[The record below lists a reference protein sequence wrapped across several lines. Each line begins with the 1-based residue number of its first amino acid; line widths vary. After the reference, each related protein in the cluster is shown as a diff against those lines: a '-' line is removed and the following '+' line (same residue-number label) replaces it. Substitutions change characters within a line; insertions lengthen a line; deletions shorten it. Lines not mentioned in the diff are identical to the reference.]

1 MMAAGDHG
9 KRQCDAGGCSSPQG
23 RGARRELPLDESAVR
38 SDDRGMTTNPL
49 LIVNP
54 RAGRGR
60 RGHEPAAVIGRLRR
74 AFAAHGV
81 DVDLALT
88 ERPGHAT
95 ELARGAAGDLVVAV
109 GGDGTVHEVLQGLDL
124 ERQRL
129 GVIPAGSGDDF
140 AWHHG
145 LGGGLEAAIARIA
158 AGQERR
164 VDIGAWEGGRFHNNF
179 GFGFEAEVNRLSH
192 RVRVVRGPALYF
204 VALARALA
212 RLRAYEVELA
222 WDGGSFAGRLVTGAL
237 LNGSR
242 VGGAFRLCPAART
255 DDGRLDLVTVGA
267 MGRWGIVTALGPVLR
282 GREPRDRR
290 IARATTARL
299 SLRAPAPIP
308 VYMDGEYCGERASVD
323 VRVLPG
329 ALRLL

>member
-1 MMAAGDHG
+1 MNM
-9 KRQCDAGGCSSPQG
+9 KPF
-23 RGARRELPLDESAVR
+23 
-38 SDDRGMTTNPL
+38 

-60 RGHEPAAVIGRLRR
+60 RGEGPEPLVARLRH
-74 AFAAHGV
+74 AFSGHGV
-81 DVDLALT
+81 AIDVALT
-88 ERPGHAT
+88 EGAGHAT
-95 ELARGAAGDLVVAV
+95 ELARHAEGDPVVAV

-145 LGGGLEAAIARIA
+145 LGGGIEAAAARIV
-158 AGQERR
+158 AGRERR
-164 VDIGAWEGGRFHNNF
+164 VDLGAWEGGRFHNNL

-212 RLRAYEVELA
+212 TMRTCEVELA
-222 WDGGSFAGRLVTGAL
+222 WDGGAFSGRLVTGAL

-242 VGGAFRLCPAART
+242 VGGAFRLCPQART

-267 MGRWGIVTALGPVLR
+267 MGRLGILTALGPVLR
-282 GREPRDRR
+282 GREPRDAR
-290 IARATTARL
+290 IARATTGRL
-299 SLRAPAPIP
+299 SLRAREPVP
-308 VYMDGEYCGERASVD
+308 VYMDGEYCGEHARLE

>member
-1 MMAAGDHG
+1 
-9 KRQCDAGGCSSPQG
+9 
-23 RGARRELPLDESAVR
+23 
-38 SDDRGMTTNPL
+38 MTMKPF

-60 RGHEPAAVIGRLRR
+60 HGPGPGPLVERLQR
-74 AFAAHGV
+74 AFSAHGLAV
-81 DVDLALT
+81 DVVLT
-88 ERPGHAT
+88 ERQGHAA
-95 ELARGAAGDLVVAV
+95 ELARSAAGDLVVAV

-145 LGGGLEAAIARIA
+145 LGGGLEAAVARIA
-158 AGQERR
+158 AGCERR
-164 VDIGAWEGGRFHNNF
+164 VDIGVWEAGRFHNNL

-192 RVRVVRGPALYF
+192 RVRMVRGPALYF

-212 RLRAYEVELA
+212 TLRRYEVDLA
-222 WDGGSFAGRLVTGAL
+222 WDGGSFSGRLVTGSL

-255 DDGRLDLVTVGA
+255 DDGRLDLVTVAA
-267 MGRWGIVTALGPVLR
+267 MGRLGLLTALGPVLR
-282 GREPRDRR
+282 GREPRDARV
-290 IARATTARL
+290 ARATTTWL
-299 SLRAPAPIP
+299 SLRAPTPIP
-308 VYMDGEYCGERASVD
+308 VYMDGEYCGGHASVD

-329 ALRLL
+329 VLRLL

>member
-1 MMAAGDHG
+1 M
-9 KRQCDAGGCSSPQG
+9 
-23 RGARRELPLDESAVR
+23 ELRPF
-38 SDDRGMTTNPL
+38 

-60 RGHEPAAVIGRLRR
+60 HGSGPGPLAERLRG
-74 AFAAHGV
+74 AFASHGLA
-81 DVDLALT
+81 VDLALT
-88 ERPGHAT
+88 ERPGHAA
-95 ELARGAAGDLVVAV
+95 ELARAHGGDLVVAV

-124 ERQRL
+124 GRQRL

-145 LGGGLEAAIARIA
+145 LKGGLKGGLEAAVARIA
-158 AGQERR
+158 AGRERR
-164 VDIGAWEGGRFHNNF
+164 VDLGAWAGGRFHNNF

-192 RVRVVRGPALYF
+192 RVRFVRGPALYF
-204 VALARALA
+204 AALARALA
-212 RLRAYEVELA
+212 ALRTYEVELA
-222 WDGGSFAGRLVTGAL
+222 WDGGSFAGRLATGAL

-267 MGRWGIVTALGPVLR
+267 MGRLGLLTALGPVLR
-282 GREPRDRR
+282 GREPRDAR
-290 IARATTARL
+290 IARATTGRL
-299 SLRAPAPIP
+299 SLCAPAPIP
-308 VYMDGEYCGERASVD
+308 VYMDGEYCGEHSSVD

>member
-1 MMAAGDHG
+1 MPDSRSLG
-9 KRQCDAGGCSSPQG
+9 KRLVAAAHEPAAREESLDALPPGLHA
-23 RGARRELPLDESAVR
+23 GAMDV
-38 SDDRGMTTNPL
+38 NPF

-60 RGHEPAAVIGRLRR
+60 HGSGAGPVVERLRR
-74 AFAAHGV
+74 AFAARGLAI
-81 DVDLALT
+81 DVALT
-88 ERPGHAT
+88 ERQGHAAD
-95 ELARGAAGDLVVAV
+95 LARTADGDLVVAV

-145 LGGGLEAAIARIA
+145 LGGGLEAAVARIA
-158 AGQERR
+158 AGRERR
-164 VDIGAWEGGRFHNNF
+164 VDIGVWEAGRFHNNL

-212 RLRAYEVELA
+212 TLRRYEVELA
-222 WDGGSFAGRLVTGAL
+222 WDGGALSGKFVTGSL

-255 DDGRLDLVTVGA
+255 DDGRLDLVTVAA
-267 MGRWGIVTALGPVLR
+267 MGRLGILTALGPVLR
-282 GREPRDRR
+282 GNEPRDGR
-290 IARATTARL
+290 IARATTTRL
-299 SLRAPAPIP
+299 SLRAPTPIP
-308 VYMDGEYCGERASVD
+308 VYMDGEYCGAHTGVD

>member
-1 MMAAGDHG
+1 
-9 KRQCDAGGCSSPQG
+9 
-23 RGARRELPLDESAVR
+23 
-38 SDDRGMTTNPL
+38 MTMKPF

-60 RGHEPAAVIGRLRR
+60 RGPGPAPLVERLRR
-74 AFAAHGV
+74 AFAGHGV
-81 DVDLALT
+81 PIEVALT
-88 ERPGHAT
+88 ERRGHAT
-95 ELARGAAGDLVVAV
+95 ELARQAGGDPVVAV
-109 GGDGTVHEVLQGLDL
+109 GGDGTVHEVLQGLAL

-145 LGGGLEAAIARIA
+145 LGGGLEAAVARIV
-158 AGQERR
+158 AGRERR
-164 VDIGAWEGGRFHNNF
+164 VDLGTWEAGRFHNNL

-212 RLRAYEVELA
+212 SLRRYEVDLA
-222 WDGGSFAGRLVTGAL
+222 WDGGAFSGRLVTGAL

-255 DDGRLDLVTVGA
+255 DDGRLDLVTVAA
-267 MGRWGIVTALGPVLR
+267 MGRLGILTALGPVLR
-282 GREPRDRR
+282 GAEPRDAR

-299 SLRAPAPIP
+299 SLRATTPVP
-308 VYMDGEYCGERASVD
+308 VYMDGEYCGVHTSVD
-323 VRVLPG
+323 VHMLPG

>member
-1 MMAAGDHG
+1 M
-9 KRQCDAGGCSSPQG
+9 DAK
-23 RGARRELPLDESAVR
+23 
-38 SDDRGMTTNPL
+38 PL

-60 RGHEPAAVIGRLRR
+60 HGPGPGPVVDRLRR
-74 AFAAHGV
+74 AFAGHGLSV
-81 DVDLALT
+81 ELALT
-88 ERPGHAT
+88 EQRGHAT
-95 ELARGAAGDLVVAV
+95 ELARAAGGDLVVAV

-145 LGGGLEAAIARIA
+145 LGGGLEAAVARIA
-158 AGQERR
+158 AGRERQ
-164 VDIGAWEGGRFHNNF
+164 VDIGAWSAGRFHNNL

-212 RLRAYEVELA
+212 MLRTYEVDLA
-222 WDGGSFAGRLVTGAL
+222 WDGGAFSGRLVTGSL

-255 DDGRLDLVTVGA
+255 DDGKLDLVTVGA
-267 MGRWGIVTALGPVLR
+267 MGRLGILTALGPVLR
-282 GREPRDRR
+282 GNEPRDGR
-290 IARATTARL
+290 IARATTGRL
-299 SLRAPAPIP
+299 SLRAIEPVP
-308 VYMDGEYCGERASVD
+308 VYMDGEYCGEHAHLD

>member
-1 MMAAGDHG
+1 MDVKLM
-9 KRQCDAGGCSSPQG
+9 
-23 RGARRELPLDESAVR
+23 
-38 SDDRGMTTNPL
+38 

-60 RGHEPAAVIGRLRR
+60 HGPGPGPVVERLRR
-74 AFAAHGV
+74 AFADHGLTV
-81 DVDLALT
+81 EVALT

-95 ELARGAAGDLVVAV
+95 ELARAAGGDLVVAV

-129 GVIPAGSGDDF
+129 AVIPAGSGDDF

-145 LGGGLEAAIARIA
+145 LGGGLEAAVARIA
-158 AGQERR
+158 AGHERR
-164 VDIGAWEGGRFHNNF
+164 VDIGVWEAGRFHNNL
-179 GFGFEAEVNRLSH
+179 GFGFEAEVNRLSYH
-192 RVRVVRGPALYF
+192 VRVVRGPALYF
-204 VALARALA
+204 VALARALIL
-212 RLRAYEVELA
+212 LRRYEVDLT
-222 WDGGSFAGRLVTGAL
+222 WDGGAFSGRLVTGSL

-255 DDGRLDLVTVGA
+255 DDGRLDLVTVAA
-267 MGRWGIVTALGPVLR
+267 MGRLGILTALGPVLR
-282 GREPRDRR
+282 GHEPRDKR
-290 IARATTARL
+290 IARATTTRL
-299 SLRAPAPIP
+299 SLRAPTPIP
-308 VYMDGEYCGERASVD
+308 VYMDGEYCGVHTSVE